1 MSEEEK
7 TYPTVRELSLFAEKA
22 AYSGILKILNFKKEK
37 KKKTAFTTSESN
49 KSRDKKLKPSI
60 FLNWTGDA
68 AWLQVLTFVH

>member
-37 KKKTAFTTSESN
+37 KKDSFYN
-49 KSRDKKLKPSI
+49 K
-60 FLNWTGDA
+60 
-68 AWLQVLTFVH
+68 